1 MVNKEQKIK
10 SGYWSIATQKHLKQY
25 TADSTGIGKFGNLNL
40 AGKAGR
46 FLGVIRG
53 NSVIED
59 MNKLEQMANN
69 VGINSKAELIK
80 IILPELEQ
88 ASDGQI
94 ELIKDN
100 VGQITGI
107 AEYMVNNSEVLAISG
122 QILDNLYPN
131 QVELVAVETM
141 DETKRIPYLQSELC
155 QLLATRGY
163 EERDISLALALQNQY
178 RLIQSFNKS
187 KSQETIIS
195 NEYVWGPNHKKIAMA
210 VSNLDLG
217 GRKSLKEIIEII
229 QKTQGYPIEKLSSY
243 DKDMLLI
250 AQKTGMINPVKIV
263 SSRGIQKDF
272 GFSSNLI
279 DKESYNDD
287 ILDDVKLLLASIRFG
302 ENYTQHS
309 TIFNSEMFLNKL
321 IRDGDVGPHD
331 ANSTDYTLLEKKGI
345 VKVKTKTKYN
355 SYRGTYRTGPC
366 LELVRKDVAEEALK
380 IIRNP
385 DYTLNLDSSSDTE
398 ITSIMD
404 TGSYLSSEEVRVRLG
419 ESPEHVEVV
428 EDHCCRL
435 LRGELL

>member
-1 MVNKEQKIK
+1 MINKEEKIK

-59 MNKLEQMANN
+59 MTKLEQMANG

-94 ELIKDN
+94 ELIKDT
-100 VGQITGI
+100 TGHVTGL
-107 AEYMVNNSEVLAISG
+107 AEYVVNNSEVLAISG
-122 QILDNLYPN
+122 QVLDNLYPN

-141 DETKRIPYLQSELC
+141 DATKRIPYLQSELY
-155 QLLATRGY
+155 QLLTGMGY
-163 EERDISLALALQNQY
+163 QENDISLAVALQNQY
-178 RLIQSFNKS
+178 RLLQSFNKS

-195 NEYVWGPNHKKIAMA
+195 NEYIWGPNHKKIAMA
-210 VSNLDLG
+210 VSDLDFG
-217 GRKSLKEIIEII
+217 GRQSLKEIIEII
-229 QKTQGYPIEKLSSY
+229 QKTQGYPIDKLSSY
-243 DKDMLLI
+243 ANDMLLI

-272 GFSSNLI
+272 GFSSNLM

-302 ENYTQHS
+302 ENYTPHS
-309 TIFNSEMFLNKL
+309 RIFDSESFLTRL
-321 IRDGDVGPHD
+321 IEYGDVGPHD

-345 VKVKTKTKYN
+345 IRVKTKTKYN
-355 SYRGTYRTGPC
+355 SYFGRYRTGPC

-385 DYTLNLDSSSDTE
+385 DYTLNIDNSSDAGMA
-398 ITSIMD
+398 SMMD
-404 TGSYLSSEEVRVRLG
+404 TGSYMSPEEIRVHLG
-419 ESPEHVEVV
+419 ESPEHVQLV
-428 EDHCCRL
+428 EDHCCRM

>member
-25 TADSTGIGKFGNLNL
+25 TADSTGVGKFGNLNL

>member
-302 ENYTQHS
+302 E
-309 TIFNSEMFLNKL
+309 TILNIQRFL
-321 IRDGDVGPHD
+321 IRKC
-331 ANSTDYTLLEKKGI
+331 S
-345 VKVKTKTKYN
+345 
-355 SYRGTYRTGPC
+355 
-366 LELVRKDVAEEALK
+366 
-380 IIRNP
+380 
-385 DYTLNLDSSSDTE
+385 
-398 ITSIMD
+398 
-404 TGSYLSSEEVRVRLG
+404 
-419 ESPEHVEVV
+419 
-428 EDHCCRL
+428 
-435 LRGELL
+435 